1 MLKLSRRTPGLLGP
15 QSPAWRAERDGPRIS
30 RSPPALT
37 FVGLPLS
44 GRRYLGRCASRLGGG
59 AVGGGQGTGY
69 APCLLA
75 PLRRRSRRR
84 EELAQVCAGEQAP
97 HRPCSELESGAA
109 EPSES
114 PATRPGPARR
124 RSRHSALGLGLYL
137 CRRGAAWAAPAG
149 VYRASID
156 CPRPQ
161 PPLLAH
167 PRQSSWDPKV
177 RPNSCRHLVLGT
189 ASGPLDRLEQE
200 HQRPS
205 GRRPSRAVG
214 ESGAPG
220 PEVPTLAELS
230 LPAA

>member
-1 MLKLSRRTPGLLGP
+1 M
-15 QSPAWRAERDGPRIS
+15 PADW
-30 RSPPALT
+30 
-37 FVGLPLS
+37 
-44 GRRYLGRCASRLGGG
+44 GG

-75 PLRRRSRRR
+75 PLRRRSQRR

-137 CRRGAAWAAPAG
+137 CRRGPAWAAPAG

-189 ASGPLDRLEQE
+189 ASGSLDRLEQE